1 MSTSPF
7 GSLKEPFGV
16 ALWVSDTHTKRVL
29 RITGGESAIA
39 VDVDREERR
48 PRKMRCSHSL
58 EEVTPAYLLV
68 TLTSLS
74 LRSSTRPS
82 FPQNGKALLVR
93 PIIGLLPLWIVF
105 GSPVESRCVW
115 IYQRSLS
122 GYLQVERLNAARGC
136 TKL

>member
-1 MSTSPF
+1 
-7 GSLKEPFGV
+7 
-16 ALWVSDTHTKRVL
+16 
-29 RITGGESAIA
+29 
-39 VDVDREERR
+39 
-48 PRKMRCSHSL
+48 MRCSHYL

-105 GSPVESRCVW
+105 GSPVESWCVW

-122 GYLQVERLNAARGC
+122 GYLQIERLNAARGC